1 MSSVLTSCPLRS
13 SGWLPAARDHGS
25 RAGDAAS
32 FLLEREGR
40 EGQANLVNMGTP
52 DLVKLTA
59 RIGGMNSP
67 RASFERLEFSGVLAL
82 GAFGSAAAASSSSA
96 ASSPSASRPRDWCG
110 SRTILAPVALLSAA
124 VARVVGPV
132 PLGASTPAA
141 SRLLEV
147 REGHASGSHG
157 APQSDLSPTT
167 FEKQNTDVASFI
179 LSISESRSGHYERR
193 ALVASRTE

>member
-1 MSSVLTSCPLRS
+1 MSSVLTSWPLRS

-25 RAGDAAS
+25 RGGDAAS
-32 FLLEREGR
+32 FLLDEREGR

-82 GAFGSAAAASSSSA
+82 GAFGSPAA
-96 ASSPSASRPRDWCG
+96 ASSPSAAGSPSAASSRDWCG

-124 VARVVGPV
+124 IARVVGPV
-132 PLGASTPAA
+132 PLRASTPTA

-157 APQSDLSPTT
+157 APQSDLSPRT
-167 FEKQNTDVASFI
+167 FEKTPMRRGQLYFI
-179 LSISESRSGHYERR
+179 RAVTTNER
-193 ALVASRTE
+193 

>member
-1 MSSVLTSCPLRS
+1 MSSVLTSWPLRS

-25 RAGDAAS
+25 RGGDAAS
-32 FLLEREGR
+32 FLLDERERGER
-40 EGQANLVNMGTP
+40 VRRILRIWAPP

-82 GAFGSAAAASSSSA
+82 GAFGSPAAAGSPSA
-96 ASSPSASRPRDWCG
+96 ASSPSASRCRDWCG

-124 VARVVGPV
+124 IARVVGPV

-157 APQSDLSPTT
+157 APQSDLSPRT
-167 FEKQNTDVASFI
+167 FEKQNT
-179 LSISESRSGHYERR
+179 ERR
-193 ALVASRTE
+193 GFI

>member
-1 MSSVLTSCPLRS
+1 MSSVLTSWPLRS

-25 RAGDAAS
+25 RGGDAAS
-32 FLLEREGR
+32 FLLDEREGR
-40 EGQANLVNMGTP
+40 EGQANLANMGTP
-52 DLVKLTA
+52 ISGEVDCAYRGV
-59 RIGGMNSP
+59 NSP

-82 GAFGSAAAASSSSA
+82 GAFGSAAAAGSPSA
-96 ASSPSASRPRDWCG
+96 ASSPSRPRDWCG

-124 VARVVGPV
+124 IARVVGSV

-157 APQSDLSPTT
+157 APQSDLSPRT
-167 FEKQNTDVASFI
+167 FEKQNTDVAKYFI
-179 LSISESRSGHYERR
+179 RDPSGHYERR